1 MSASTMKRRLRC
13 GMCGTKT
20 EFPELTQEQVTEWCK
35 VCRFHWH
42 HSQDIDFHH
51 RCAICIGRFWQAR
64 LNALRILLLRP
75 SALRS
80 EEL

>member
-1 MSASTMKRRLRC
+1 MSTSTKRLRC
-13 GMCGTKT
+13 SVCGTKT
-20 EFPELTQEQVTEWCK
+20 EFPELTQEQATEWCK

-42 HSQDIDFHH
+42 HLQDIDFHD

-64 LNALRILLLRP
+64 INALRILFLRP

>member
-1 MSASTMKRRLRC
+1 MSTSTMKRLRC
-13 GMCGTKT
+13 GVCGTKSELSG
-20 EFPELTQEQVTEWCK
+20 EFTQEETTEWCK

-42 HSQDIDFHH
+42 HSQDIDFHD

-64 LNALRILLLRP
+64 INAVRIMLLRS

-80 EEL
+80 EDL

>member
-1 MSASTMKRRLRC
+1 MKKRFRC
-13 GMCGTKT
+13 AVCGTKT
-20 EFPELTQEQVTEWCK
+20 QFSELTQDQATEWCK

-42 HSQDIDFHH
+42 HSQDIDFHD

-64 LNALRILLLRP
+64 INALRILLLRP

-80 EEL
+80 EE

>member
-1 MSASTMKRRLRC
+1 MSASTTKRRLRC
-13 GMCGTKT
+13 GVCGTKT
-20 EFPELTQEQVTEWCK
+20 EFPEFTQEQATEWCK

-42 HSQDIDFHH
+42 HSQDIDFHD

-64 LNALRILLLRP
+64 INAVRILLLRP

>member
-1 MSASTMKRRLRC
+1 MSTPTKRLRC
-13 GMCGTKT
+13 GVCGTKSGLAG
-20 EFPELTQEQVTEWCK
+20 EFTREQATEWCK

-42 HSQDIDFHH
+42 HSQDIDFHD
-51 RCAICIGRFWQAR
+51 RCTICIGRFWQAR
-64 LNALRILLLRP
+64 LNALLILLLRP